1 MHVQAPA
8 AAETSWLLPRVGN
21 QHAQRVNE
29 VTLVACAH
37 MQSQTCPGQ
46 AARRQQCNSTVI
58 SECCVHP
65 RDALYACS
73 GHMSHVCSGHKS
85 RDLHERTNLADR
97 AEDIVIP
104 PESLSAFKQP
114 RTRTNNVLSLYQSS
128 DFVTVAF
135 WSIENT
141 SIHTLWAP
149 EAWGGTWKRRL
160 HVEGRGSA
168 GLGERSDVVR
178 EQEARAAAA
187 RAAAACRLLPLRGS
201 V

>member
-1 MHVQAPA
+1 M
-8 AAETSWLLPRVGN
+8 
-21 QHAQRVNE
+21 
-29 VTLVACAH
+29 
-37 MQSQTCPGQ
+37 
-46 AARRQQCNSTVI
+46 
-58 SECCVHP
+58 
-65 RDALYACS
+65 
-73 GHMSHVCSGHKS
+73 S

-97 AEDIVIP
+97 AEDVVIP

-141 SIHTLWAP
+141 SIQTLWAP
-149 EAWGGTWKRRL
+149 EAWGGTWKRML
-160 HVEGRGSA
+160 HVGGRASA
-168 GLGERSDVVR
+168 GLGQRSDVVR